1 MRIIAFSVNAN
12 KKLQNLIDY
21 LETEFPLKTKE
32 KFILNFDKIIYL
44 IQNSP
49 ETFPKS
55 TINSSLRR
63 CVLSKQTTIYY
74 KFNSKQIRI
83 LSIFD
88 TRQNPLKIKKIQ

>member
-1 MRIIAFSVNAN
+1 LRIIAFSANAN
-12 KKLQNLIDY
+12 KRLESLIDY
-21 LETEFPLKTKE
+21 LELEFSLKTKE

-55 TINSSLRR
+55 TINGSLRR
-63 CVLSKQTTIYY
+63 CVVSKQTTIYY

-88 TRQNPLKIKKIQ
+88 TRQNPLNIKKIQ